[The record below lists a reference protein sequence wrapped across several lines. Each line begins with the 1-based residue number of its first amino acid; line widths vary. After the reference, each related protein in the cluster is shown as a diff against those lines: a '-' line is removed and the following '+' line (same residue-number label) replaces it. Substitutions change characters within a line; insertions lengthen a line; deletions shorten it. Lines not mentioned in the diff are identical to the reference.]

1 MTHAETGLLRGEP
14 KRGAR
19 RLYERLAGRLIGPPI
34 SHRIQEVL
42 GHMGVQ
48 PQHASVDSSL
58 ETSGHLPISFALVG
72 VQKAAT
78 STIAFY
84 LLRHRHVARGERK
97 ERHFFDKDF
106 LDWDDPDYSGYH
118 SPRRTDRQ
126 KIAGDY
132 TPAYLFWPHALERMH
147 RYNPEMKL
155 IASFRDPIER
165 AFSQWQMD
173 YARHAGFPQFAQAI
187 AQDTFET
194 VPADVPEGWQPGDL
208 RKRALVTR
216 GLYGAQL
223 ERAFDVYPDRDKW
236 LLLDFIDVV
245 SDRDR
250 LLDTL
255 TEFLDIGTFQD
266 PPAPQ
271 AKNAS
276 PDVDARPPMAED
288 INRLAERF
296 ATDLP
301 LFEKLSGIDTSRW
314 ATSRIIAGT
323 LDPGELADKLG
334 RKAGLLK

>member
-1 MTHAETGLLRGEP
+1 MSVSPQQPGAVQEPTEAVETV
-14 KRGAR
+14 
-19 RLYERLAGRLIGPPI
+19 PI
-34 SHRIQEVL
+34 
-42 GHMGVQ
+42 
-48 PQHASVDSSL
+48 
-58 ETSGHLPISFALVG
+58 TFALVG

-106 LDWDDPDYSGYH
+106 LDWEHPDYSAYH
-118 SPRRTDRQ
+118 SPRRTPRQ
-126 KIAGDY
+126 KVAGDY
-132 TPAYLFWPHALERMH
+132 TPAYLFWPQALERM
-147 RYNPEMKL
+147 RAYNPDMKL

-187 AQDTFET
+187 AQDTFT
-194 VPADVPEGWQPGDL
+194 TLPDQVPDGWQPGDL

-223 ERAFDVYPDRDKW
+223 ERAFAVFPDRERW

-245 SDRDR
+245 SDRDG
-250 LLDTL
+250 LLSQL
-255 TEFLDIGTFQD
+255 TDFLEIGQFLD

-276 PDVDARPPMAED
+276 PGVDARPPTSED
-288 INRLAERF
+288 MQRLADRF
-296 ATDLP
+296 APDLP

-314 ATSRIIAGT
+314 ATSRILAGT
-323 LDPGELADKLG
+323 LDPAELAEKLG
-334 RKAGLLK
+334 RKAGLLT

>member
-1 MTHAETGLLRGEP
+1 
-14 KRGAR
+14 
-19 RLYERLAGRLIGPPI
+19 
-34 SHRIQEVL
+34 
-42 GHMGVQ
+42 MGVQ
-48 PQHASVDSSL
+48 PQHD
-58 ETSGHLPISFALVG
+58 GHRRRVGRALGLTLPISFALVG

-106 LDWDDPDYSGYH
+106 LDWENPDYSATPPRVAPPARR
-118 SPRRTDRQ
+118 SPAT
-126 KIAGDY
+126 
-132 TPAYLFWPHALERMH
+132 TPRPTSSGRGALQRMH
-147 RYNPEMKL
+147 RYNPDMKL

-173 YARHAGFPQFAQAI
+173 YARHEGFPQFAQAI

-194 VPADVPEGWQPGDL
+194 VPDRVPEGWQPGDL
-208 RKRALVTR
+208 RKRALATR

-223 ERAFDVYPDRDKW
+223 ERAFEVYPDRSRW

-245 SDRDR
+245 TDRDT
-250 LLDTL
+250 LLDRL
-255 TEFLDIGTFQD
+255 TDFLDIGKFVD

-288 INRLAERF
+288 MLRLAERF
-296 ATDLP
+296 APDLP

-314 ATSRIIAGT
+314 ATSRILAGT
-323 LDPGELADKLG
+323 LDPAELAEKLG
-334 RKAGLLK
+334 KKAGLIK

>member
-1 MTHAETGLLRGEP
+1 M
-14 KRGAR
+14 
-19 RLYERLAGRLIGPPI
+19 
-34 SHRIQEVL
+34 S
-42 GHMGVQ
+42 VQ
-48 PQHASVDSSL
+48 PHHATADP
-58 ETSGHLPISFALVG
+58 TTDGPDADQGTLPITFALVG

-106 LDWDDPDYSGYH
+106 LDWEKPDYSAYS
-118 SPRRTDRQ
+118 SPRRTPRQ

-132 TPAYLFWPHALERMH
+132 TPAYLFWPGALQRMH
-147 RYNPEMKL
+147 AYDPDMKL

-187 AQDTFET
+187 AQDTFDA
-194 VPADVPEGWQPGDL
+194 VPDRVPDGWQPGDL
-208 RKRALVTR
+208 RKRALVAR
-216 GLYGAQL
+216 GLYGSQL
-223 ERAFDVYPDRDKW
+223 ERAFEIYPDRSRW

-245 SDRDR
+245 TDRDT

-255 TEFLDIGTFQD
+255 TGFLGIGKFVD

-276 PDVDARPPMAED
+276 PDVDARPPMRD
-288 INRLAERF
+288 DVLRLAERF
-296 ATDLP
+296 APDLP

-314 ATSRIIAGT
+314 ATSRILAGT
-323 LDPGELADKLG
+323 LDPAELADKLAK
-334 RKAGLLK
+334 KAGLAK